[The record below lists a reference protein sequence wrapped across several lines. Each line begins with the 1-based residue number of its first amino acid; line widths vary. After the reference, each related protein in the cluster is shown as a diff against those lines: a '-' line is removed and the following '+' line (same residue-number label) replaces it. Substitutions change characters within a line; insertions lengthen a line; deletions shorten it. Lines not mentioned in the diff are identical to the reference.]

1 VRYEENSNERIST
14 MKKLSLWLLAA
25 FAAALVMSCA
35 NQKAPAEQAIAG
47 AETSLAAVR
56 DTAQKYAP
64 DQLQAVEDQ
73 LKGLKDSLA
82 KGDYR
87 SVLTGAPTVS
97 SAISSL
103 KEAAETKKAEAEAAL
118 ARAKDA
124 WGPASADVPK
134 MVEALAKRV
143 ETLSKSHRLPKGVTK
158 EGLASAKSGLEAL
171 KSQWGEATSAATSGD
186 YTAAMNKAEAVRT
199 KAAELMKSVGM
210 SSG

>member
-1 VRYEENSNERIST
+1 

-25 FAAALVMSCA
+25 FAAALVTSCA

-143 ETLSKSHRLPKGVTK
+143 ETLSKTHRLPKGVTK

>member
-1 VRYEENSNERIST
+1 
-14 MKKLSLWLLAA
+14 MKKLSVWLLAA
-25 FAAALVMSCA
+25 FVAALVMSCA

-56 DTAQKYAP
+56 DAAQKYAP

-87 SVLTGAPTVS
+87 GVLTGAPTVN
-97 SAISSL
+97 SAITSL

-158 EGLASAKSGLEAL
+158 EGLASAKSGLDAL
-171 KSQWGEATSAATSGD
+171 KSQWGEATSAAASGD
-186 YTAAMNKAEAVRT
+186 YTTAMNKAEALRT
-199 KAAELMKSVGM
+199 KAAEMMKSLGM

>member
-1 VRYEENSNERIST
+1 
-14 MKKLSLWLLAA
+14 MKRLCTSLLAA
-25 FAAALVMSCA
+25 LAAALLVGCA
-35 NQKAPAEQAIAG
+35 SQKAPAEQAIAG
-47 AETSLAAVR
+47 AETSLAALR

-87 SVLTGAPTVS
+87 AVLTGAPTVNT
-97 SAISSL
+97 AISSL

-118 ARAKDA
+118 ARAKDG
-124 WGPASADVPK
+124 WGPVSADVPK

-143 ETLSKSHRLPKGVTK
+143 GALSKSHRLPKGVTNASV
-158 EGLASAKSGLEAL
+158 ASAKSGLDAL
-171 KSQWGEATSAATSGD
+171 KSQWGEATSAAASGD
-186 YTAAMNKAEAVRT
+186 YGTAMSKAEAVRT
-199 KAAELMKSVGM
+199 KAAEMMKSLGM

>member
-1 VRYEENSNERIST
+1 
-14 MKKLSLWLLAA
+14 MKKLSVWLLAA
-25 FAAALVMSCA
+25 FVAALVMSCA

-56 DTAQKYAP
+56 DAAQKYAP

-87 SVLTGAPTVS
+87 GVLTGAPTVN
-97 SAISSL
+97 SAITSL
-103 KEAAETKKAEAEAAL
+103 KEAAETKRAEAEAAL

-124 WGPASADVPK
+124 WGPVSADVPK

-158 EGLASAKSGLEAL
+158 EGLASAKSGLDAL
-171 KSQWGEATSAATSGD
+171 KSQWGEATSAAASGD
-186 YTAAMNKAEAVRT
+186 YTTAMNKAEALRA
-199 KAAELMKSVGM
+199 KAAEMMKSLGM

>member
-1 VRYEENSNERIST
+1 
-14 MKKLSLWLLAA
+14 MKKLSVWLLAA
-25 FAAALVMSCA
+25 FVAALVMSCA

-56 DTAQKYAP
+56 DAAQKYAP

-87 SVLTGAPTVS
+87 GVLTGAPTVN
-97 SAISSL
+97 SAITSL
-103 KEAAETKKAEAEAAL
+103 KEAAETKRAEAEAAL

-124 WGPASADVPK
+124 WGPVSADVPK

-158 EGLASAKSGLEAL
+158 EGLASAKSGLDAL
-171 KSQWGEATSAATSGD
+171 KSQWGEATSAAASGD
-186 YTAAMNKAEAVRT
+186 YTTAMNKAEAVRT
-199 KAAELMKSVGM
+199 KAAEMMKSLGM

>member
-1 VRYEENSNERIST
+1 

-25 FAAALVMSCA
+25 FAAALVAGCA
-35 NQKAPAEQAIAG
+35 SQKAPAEQAIAG

-56 DTAQKYAP
+56 DAAQKYVP

-73 LKGLKDSLA
+73 LKGLKDNLA

-87 SVLTGAPTVS
+87 AVLTGAPTVN

-103 KEAAETKKAEAEAAL
+103 KEAAETKKAETEAAL
-118 ARAKDA
+118 VRAKDA

-158 EGLASAKSGLEAL
+158 EGLASAKSGLDAL
-171 KSQWGEATSAATSGD
+171 KSQWGEATSAAASGD

-199 KAAELMKSVGM
+199 KAAEMMKSLGM

>member
-1 VRYEENSNERIST
+1 

-103 KEAAETKKAEAEAAL
+103 KEAAETKRAEAEAAL

-199 KAAELMKSVGM
+199 KTAELMKSVGM

>member
-1 VRYEENSNERIST
+1 

-25 FAAALVMSCA
+25 FAAALVTSCA

-103 KEAAETKKAEAEAAL
+103 KEAAETKKAEAEGAL

-134 MVEALAKRV
+134 MVEALTKRV

>member
-1 VRYEENSNERIST
+1 MKRLST
-14 MKKLSLWLLAA
+14 WLLAV
-25 FAAALVMSCA
+25 FAAALVVGCA
-35 NQKAPAEQAIAG
+35 SQKAPAEQAIAG

-56 DTAQKYAP
+56 DSAQKYAP

-87 SVLTGAPTVS
+87 AVLTGTPTVN

-124 WGPASADVPK
+124 WGPVSADVPK
-134 MVEALAKRV
+134 MVEALAKRA

-158 EGLASAKSGLEAL
+158 EGLASAKSGLDAL
-171 KSQWGEATSAATSGD
+171 KSQWGQATSAAASGD
-186 YTAAMNKAEAVRT
+186 YTTAMNKAEAVRT
-199 KAAELMKSVGM
+199 KAAEMMKSLGM

>member
-1 VRYEENSNERIST
+1 

-87 SVLTGAPTVS
+87 GVLTGAPTVN
-97 SAISSL
+97 SAITSL
-103 KEAAETKKAEAEAAL
+103 KEAAETKRAEAEAAL

-199 KAAELMKSVGM
+199 KTAELMKSVGM

>member
-1 VRYEENSNERIST
+1 

-25 FAAALVMSCA
+25 FAAALVTSCA

-171 KSQWGEATSAATSGD
+171 KSQWGEATSAAASGD
-186 YTAAMNKAEAVRT
+186 YTTAMNKAEAVRT

>member
-1 VRYEENSNERIST
+1 
-14 MKKLSLWLLAA
+14 MKKLSVWLLAA
-25 FAAALVMSCA
+25 LAAALVMSCA

-56 DTAQKYAP
+56 DAAQKYAP

-87 SVLTGAPTVS
+87 GVLTGAPTVN
-97 SAISSL
+97 SAITSL

-158 EGLASAKSGLEAL
+158 EGLASAKSGLDAL
-171 KSQWGEATSAATSGD
+171 KSQWGEATSAAASGD
-186 YTAAMNKAEAVRT
+186 YTTAMNKAEALRT
-199 KAAELMKSVGM
+199 KAAEMMKSLGM

>member
-1 VRYEENSNERIST
+1 

-25 FAAALVMSCA
+25 FAAALVTSCA

>member
-1 VRYEENSNERIST
+1 
-14 MKKLSLWLLAA
+14 MKKLSVWLLAA
-25 FAAALVMSCA
+25 FVAALVMSCA

-56 DTAQKYAP
+56 DAAQKYAP

-87 SVLTGAPTVS
+87 GVLTGAPTVN
-97 SAISSL
+97 SAITSL
-103 KEAAETKKAEAEAAL
+103 KEAAETKRAEAEAAL

-124 WGPASADVPK
+124 WGPVSADVPK

-158 EGLASAKSGLEAL
+158 DGLASAKSGLDAL
-171 KSQWGEATSAATSGD
+171 KSQWGEATSAAASGD
-186 YTAAMNKAEAVRT
+186 YTTAMNKAEALRT
-199 KAAELMKSVGM
+199 KAAEMMKSLGM

>member
-1 VRYEENSNERIST
+1 

-25 FAAALVMSCA
+25 FAAALVTSCA

-87 SVLTGAPTVS
+87 GVLTGAPTVS

-199 KAAELMKSVGM
+199 KTAELMKSVGM

>member
-1 VRYEENSNERIST
+1 

-25 FAAALVMSCA
+25 FAAALVTSCA

-56 DTAQKYAP
+56 DAAQKYAP

-199 KAAELMKSVGM
+199 KTAELMKSVGM

>member
-1 VRYEENSNERIST
+1 

-25 FAAALVMSCA
+25 LAAALVMSCT

-47 AETSLAAVR
+47 AEASLAAVR
-56 DTAQKYAP
+56 DSAQKYAP

-73 LKGLKDSLA
+73 LKGLKDTLA

-87 SVLTGAPTVS
+87 AVLTGAPTVN

-103 KEAAETKKAEAEAAL
+103 KEAAEIKKAEAEAAL
-118 ARAKDA
+118 VRAKDA

-134 MVEALAKRV
+134 MVEELAKHV

-171 KSQWGEATSAATSGD
+171 KSQWGEATSAAAAGD
-186 YTAAMNKAEAVRT
+186 YTTAMNKAEAVRT
-199 KAAELMKSVGM
+199 KAAEMMKSVGM

>member
-1 VRYEENSNERIST
+1 
-14 MKKLSLWLLAA
+14 MKKLSVWLLAA

-56 DTAQKYAP
+56 DAAQKYAP

-87 SVLTGAPTVS
+87 GVLTGAPTVN
-97 SAISSL
+97 SAITSL

-158 EGLASAKSGLEAL
+158 EGLASAKSGLDAL
-171 KSQWGEATSAATSGD
+171 KSQWGEATSAAASGD
-186 YTAAMNKAEAVRT
+186 YTTAMNKAEALRT
-199 KAAELMKSVGM
+199 KAAEMMKSLGM

>member
-1 VRYEENSNERIST
+1 

-25 FAAALVMSCA
+25 FVAALVMSCA

-56 DTAQKYAP
+56 DAAQKYAP

-87 SVLTGAPTVS
+87 GVLTGAPTVN
-97 SAISSL
+97 SAITSL

-158 EGLASAKSGLEAL
+158 EGLASAKSGLDAL
-171 KSQWGEATSAATSGD
+171 KSQWGEATSAAASGD
-186 YTAAMNKAEAVRT
+186 YTTAMNKAEALRT
-199 KAAELMKSVGM
+199 KAAEMMKSLGM